1 MHYNHLDF
9 NNPDIPDIIFA
20 RSDINPDTPKKSS
33 GHVRTKVRTKLNA
46 ILRGFPIPPDTAGHP
61 AGHRGHPFGHFPPPL
76 EGRGSVR
83 MSCPKGVSEVSEGAK
98 PNDGIVRKMEKPQ

>member
-1 MHYNHLDF
+1 MRFYAGF
-9 NNPDIPDIIFA
+9 RYRWTRPDILPDIADIL
-20 RSDINPDTPKKSS
+20 SDTF
-33 GHVRTKVRTKLNA
+33 L
-46 ILRGFPIPPDTAGHP
+46 
-61 AGHRGHPFGHFPPPL
+61 PPL